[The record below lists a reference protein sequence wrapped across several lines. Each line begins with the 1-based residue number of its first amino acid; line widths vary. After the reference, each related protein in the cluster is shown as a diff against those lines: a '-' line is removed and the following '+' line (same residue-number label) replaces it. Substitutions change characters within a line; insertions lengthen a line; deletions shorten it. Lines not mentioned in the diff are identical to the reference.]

1 MALQIETKPAP
12 GVMATRPATK
22 PVEPPTKD
30 GCPVTCFSIANH
42 ENIAAAA
49 ETWVVT
55 SAWTAKPLAA
65 KADPALKPNQP
76 NHKRPAPNRTK
87 GTL

>member
-12 GVMATRPATK
+12 GVIATRPATK

-42 ENIAAAA
+42 ENMAAAA
-49 ETWVVT
+49 DT
-55 SAWTAKPLAA
+55 
-65 KADPALKPNQP
+65 
-76 NHKRPAPNRTK
+76 
-87 GTL
+87 

>member
-12 GVMATRPATK
+12 GVIATSPATK

-42 ENIAAAA
+42 ENMAAAA

-55 SAWTAKPLAA
+55 SA
-65 KADPALKPNQP
+65 
-76 NHKRPAPNRTK
+76 
-87 GTL
+87 